1 MRPLATL
8 MRRLFA
14 LYGLMPKPTLQR
26 REAVRIGYWN
36 DQRRV

>member
-1 MRPLATL
+1 MRTLATL

-14 LYGLMPKPTLQR
+14 LYGLMPRPTLQR
-26 REAVRIGYWN
+26 RQAVRIGYWN